1 MPMKSTSNLVNGA
14 RQHDSFTA
22 NWAVTHSTSLHNV
35 LDLFFIAWA
44 SRTMSENDIL
54 KMRERAYI
62 EDKQLAMRCL
72 FWARDVRGW
81 AWERRFFRII
91 FSSLS
96 DDDRQKYRQFVG
108 EYGRFDDLF
117 KTQNKRFLTT
127 DLIDNLI
134 EIFKDK
140 DKVWLACKWIPRKW
154 IVFET
159 IRKQLK
165 LTPKEFRKYL
175 VANTNVVEQQ
185 MSAKKWNEIEYNKI
199 PSQAFHKYKKAFYR
213 NDETRFTAFIEDKP
227 EQIKSWTL
235 FPYQLYQSRNNN
247 RYSVENNDQ
256 VTNIQWNNLPN
267 YITGDESFLP
277 MCDVSSS
284 MSWLPMDISV
294 SLWVYLSERNK
305 SVFKDAFIT
314 FTSNPTMQYLQGTAC
329 QRFNQI
335 SWAVGYDT
343 NLQKAFEL
351 VLDTAKRNNLKQED
365 MPTSIL
371 VISDMEFND
380 SDVWWLTNYEAIQQQ
395 YETAWYKMPRLVF
408 WNVNGREWN
417 VPVNM
422 SQEWVALISGAS
434 PAIMKWLLGWEDFTP
449 IWIMLKTLNSE
460 RYEQIK

>member
-54 KMRERAYI
+54 KMRERSYI
-62 EDKQLAMRCL
+62 EDKQLSMRCL
-72 FWARDVRGW
+72 FWSRDIRWW

-91 FSSLS
+91 WNNLS
-96 DDDRQKYRQFVG
+96 TLDQSKYQYFVP
-108 EYGRFDDLF
+108 EYGRYDDLF
-117 KTQNKRFLTT
+117 VN
-127 DLIDNLI
+127 NLDYI
-134 EIFKDK
+134 TSCFINKDK
-140 DKVWLACKWIPRKW
+140 TSNFWLLCKWMPRKW
-154 IVFET
+154 LPFEYV
-159 IRKQLK
+159 RKALK
-165 LTPKEFRKYL
+165 MTPKEFRRLL
-175 VANTNVVEQQ
+175 VDNSNTVEQQ
-185 MSAKKWNEIEYNKI
+185 MSAKQWNEIEYNKI
-199 PSQAFHKYKKAFYR
+199 PSQAFQKYKKAFMR

-256 VTNIQWNNLPN
+256 VTNIQWDNLPN

-277 MCDVSSS
+277 MCDVSWS

-305 SVFKDAFIT
+305 SIFKDAFIT
-314 FTSNPTMQYLQGTAC
+314 FTSDPTMQYLKGTAC

-335 SWAVGYDT
+335 SWAAGYDT

-380 SDVWWLTNYEAIQQQ
+380 SNVWWLTNYEAIQQQ
-395 YETAWYKMPRLVF
+395 YEAAWYKIPRLVF